1 MTADQSEAT
10 ALLEHGESV
19 AEEVLA
25 QNARRWDGLSAAD
38 RTRVDA
44 LARSLARRLL
54 HEPALRL
61 AAAERAGDQTRVRLT
76 RDLFGL

>member
-1 MTADQSEAT
+1 MTAAT
-10 ALLEHGESV
+10 ALLEHGEAV
-19 AEEVLA
+19 ATEVLA
-25 QNARRWDGLSAAD
+25 QNARRWDDLSAAD

-44 LARSLARRLL
+44 LARSLAHRLL